1 MLEFSYRFQTLHNDS
16 YTSKVQ
22 LEKPSKSIIVTKLIN
37 LYSDYV
43 RISLD
48 TLQVFI
54 FGCFIIS
61 ELCFYGCC
69 HPCLHFKYLDF
80 KTYQKNMWDF
90 FYTTKV
96 NQKLGNVLS
105 KPTCENIT

>member
-1 MLEFSYRFQTLHNDS
+1 MLKLSYRFQTLHNDS

-54 FGCFIIS
+54 FGCSSFQSFAVI
-61 ELCFYGCC
+61 LV
-69 HPCLHFKYLDF
+69 
-80 KTYQKNMWDF
+80 
-90 FYTTKV
+90 YTLNT
-96 NQKLGNVLS
+96 
-105 KPTCENIT
+105 